1 MVEEGETGVAMSEI
15 EDTDTGAEPP
25 TDRPQQSSPQDRE
38 DGGAESEPVSGE
50 GTAGESAEETLA
62 GNQTE
67 EEPGEEEQERLLRS
81 VAALV
86 FASPEPL
93 GIGRI
98 VGLLEDV
105 RPARVRHALEELGRR
120 LEACGLPLE
129 LRQIAGGWRLVT
141 APDSDEVVARLEK
154 ARKIERLSPA
164 GLETLAVVAYRQ
176 PVTKA
181 EVEAIRGVQCGP
193 MLRGLVDRGLA
204 RVVGRS
210 EQPGHA
216 LEYGTTR
223 AFLDRFGLA
232 DLKELPRDGEL
243 LG

>member
-15 EDTDTGAEPP
+15 ENPGTGAEPP
-25 TDRPQQSSPQDRE
+25 TDRPQPSSTEDRE
-38 DGGAESEPVSGE
+38 DGGAESEQVPGE
-50 GTAGESAEETLA
+50 GTTGEGAEETPA

-93 GIGRI
+93 GMGRI
-98 VGLLEDV
+98 AGLLEDV
-105 RPARVRHALEELGRR
+105 RPARVRRALEELGRR
-120 LEACGLPLE
+120 LEASGLPLE
-129 LRQIAGGWRLVT
+129 LREIAGGWRLVT
-141 APDSDEVVARLEK
+141 APDSDEVVARLQK

-181 EVEAIRGVQCGP
+181 EVEAIRGVLCGP
-193 MLRGLVDRGLA
+193 MLRGLVDRGLV